1 MGKGIPFH
9 ISCLIINQKHMAES
23 LFKKLSWKKQRK
35 NTLGTLCFWPLTTW
49 KNFQIGK
56 NKNNNQKIAEQKIIN
71 GGEEK
76 QKESLQKF

>member
-1 MGKGIPFH
+1 MGKGIPFY

-35 NTLGTLCFWPLTTW
+35 NTLGTLCLLCSDRWPLGRTF
-49 KNFQIGK
+49 KLEK
-56 NKNNNQKIAEQKIIN
+56 KKIANNQKIIN

-76 QKESLQKF
+76 QKESLQEF